1 MSSNRAKRIFATVRL
16 PVSVGFDGW
25 RLLTDFTGDR
35 ENCALCTLADILRLS
50 ARLSSKQAW
59 FCRMCMAV
67 LVMDSGHAILSAI
80 QPETIA
86 QRLMGGK
93 EGRAKQNAYETN
105 GHGGS
110 RSILVSP
117 E

>member
-1 MSSNRAKRIFATVRL
+1 
-16 PVSVGFDGW
+16 
-25 RLLTDFTGDR
+25 
-35 ENCALCTLADILRLS
+35 
-50 ARLSSKQAW
+50 
-59 FCRMCMAV
+59 MCMAV